1 MTRGLVLGKFAPFHR
16 GHQLL
21 VERSLAE
28 TDETVVL
35 IYDAPE
41 TTRVPLDQRAGWIR
55 ALYPAA
61 RVIEGHRAP
70 SATGRDPAIMRLQE
84 DYIRGVVPAPITH
97 FFSSEWYGAHV
108 SAALGAVD
116 RRVDEARGV
125 VPISGTEMRR
135 SPYENRAFVHP
146 LVYRDLIRRVV
157 LLGAESTGKSTLAR
171 ALAKRLS
178 TQWMHEYGREFWEQH
193 HDGEGRLS
201 GAQLTALAHGHR
213 EREEL
218 ATREANRLLFVD
230 TDARTTRQY
239 CRWYHH
245 GIVPPA
251 LERIAEE
258 CGARYHLTVLCDAD
272 IPYVD
277 DGTRAGTLRRQ
288 AAQAEIVAEL
298 VGSTAPMITV
308 RGSLSERVEQVAGA
322 IHRMGLSNWS

>member
-21 VERSLAE
+21 VERSLSE

-41 TTRVPLDQRAGWIR
+41 TTRVPLGCRAGWIR

-61 RVIEGHRAP
+61 RVIEGHGAP

-108 SAALGAVD
+108 AAALGAVD
-116 RRVDEARGV
+116 SRVDEAREA
-125 VPISGTEMRR
+125 VPISGTDMRC

-171 ALAKRLS
+171 ALAEHFR
-178 TQWMHEYGREFWEQH
+178 TQWTPEYGREFWEQH
-193 HDGEGRLS
+193 HDDEGRLS
-201 GAQLTALAHGHR
+201 GAQLAALAHGHR

-251 LERIAEE
+251 LERMAGE
-258 CGARYHLTVLCDAD
+258 CDERYHLTVLCDAD

-277 DGTRAGTLRRQ
+277 DGTRAGVLRRE
-288 AAQAEIVAEL
+288 AAQTEIVAEL
-298 VGSTAPMITV
+298 VGASVPTISV
-308 RGSLSERVEQVAGA
+308 RGSLSERVEQVARA
-322 IHRMGLSNWS
+322 IHRLGLSDWA